1 MFFENFPEVKSTG
14 RTGPAR
20 DFSARAGVYPEGSK
34 IEAESGGGFLG
45 AVSPAVRAWN
55 SRENACIADINVVSF
70 TTHSYL

>member
-1 MFFENFPEVKSTG
+1 MRISSTKCTKLLTFAPMFFENFPEVKSTG

-45 AVSPAVRAWN
+45 AVSPAVRA
-55 SRENACIADINVVSF
+55 
-70 TTHSYL
+70 